1 MDDFKQIYQK
11 HKVETVILGAYL
23 LYSLLYMG
31 VPSILFSAAIGLITF
46 SFTDKMTLIVAVV
59 ILSGLLYP
67 IIRGF
72 YRGKFK
78 ENFVS
83 DESPQTI
90 SRRVQ
95 QMASGAQ
102 PGYLG
107 SVGMQEGFSQS
118 FGGILSSDFSEG
130 FENPDNMESTGAG
143 SNGNAKKDGDSTK
156 ESSSAPVNASSVTEN
171 LVKEISGKKLE
182 SVVADIQKSVD
193 GKKDEKKSDEKFQGS
208 SKGQFELGNIP
219 TETQGGVHIDA
230 GTTLMKALGS
240 LKPDQIKS
248 MTADTQQLMET
259 QKSLMGMLSSMKPM
273 LSDSKQLLDTFNDMF
288 GGMKMGS
295 S

>member
-1 MDDFKQIYQK
+1 MDDFKQLYQK

-67 IIRGF
+67 VLRGF
-72 YRGKFK
+72 YRGRFK
-78 ENFVS
+78 EGFVA
-83 DESPQTI
+83 DSPQSI

-95 QMASGAQ
+95 QMASGKQ
-102 PGYLG
+102 PGFLG
-107 SVGMQEGFSQS
+107 SVGMQEGF
-118 FGGILSSDFSEG
+118 GGILSSGYAEG

-143 SNGNAKKDGDSTK
+143 SNGNAKKEGEPTK
-156 ESSSAPVNASSVTEN
+156 ESSAASVNASSVTEN
-171 LVKEISGKKLE
+171 LVKEISGKNLE
-182 SVVADIQKSVD
+182 SVVKDVENSVN
-193 GKKDEKKSDEKFQGS
+193 GKKEEKRSNFQGS
-208 SKGQFELGNIP
+208 SSGKFELGNIP

-240 LKPDQIKS
+240 LKPDQIKA

-288 GGMKMGS
+288 GGMKGS

>member
-1 MDDFKQIYQK
+1 MDDLKHIYQK
-11 HKVETVILGAYL
+11 HKVESVILGAYL

-31 VPSILFSAAIGLITF
+31 VPSILFSAAIGLITY

-67 IIRGF
+67 VLRGF

-78 ENFVS
+78 ENFVAE
-83 DESPQTI
+83 DPKTI

-95 QMASGAQ
+95 QMASGK
-102 PGYLG
+102 PGFLG
-107 SVGMQEGFSQS
+107 SVGMQEGFSES

-143 SNGNAKKDGDSTK
+143 SNGNAKKEGDATK
-156 ESSSAPVNASSVTEN
+156 ESSAAPVTASSVTEN
-171 LVKEISGKKLE
+171 LVKEVSGKKLE
-182 SVVADIQKSVD
+182 SIVKDVENSVKD
-193 GKKDEKKSDEKFQGS
+193 KKEETRSNFQGS
-208 SKGQFELGNIP
+208 SSGKFELGNIP

-240 LKPDQIKS
+240 LKPDQIKA

-288 GGMKMGS
+288 GGMKGS

>member
-31 VPSILFSAAIGLITF
+31 VPSILFSAAIGLITY

-67 IIRGF
+67 VLRGF

-78 ENFVS
+78 ETFVA
-83 DESPQTI
+83 ESPEVI

-95 QMASGAQ
+95 QMASGK

-118 FGGILSSDFSEG
+118 FDGILSSDFSEG

-143 SNGNAKKDGDSTK
+143 SNGNAKKEGEATK
-156 ESSSAPVNASSVTEN
+156 ESSSASVNASTVTDN
-171 LVKEISGKKLE
+171 LVKEISGKKLD
-182 SVVADIQKSVD
+182 SIVADVQKAVETKKD
-193 GKKDEKKSDEKFQGS
+193 GKKDEKFQGS

-240 LKPDQIKS
+240 LKPEQIKS

>member
-1 MDDFKQIYQK
+1 MDDLKQVYQK
-11 HKVETVILGAYL
+11 HKVESVILGAYL

-59 ILSGLLYP
+59 ILSGLIYP
-67 IIRGF
+67 VLRGF

-78 ENFVS
+78 ESFVAE
-83 DESPQTI
+83 DPQTI

-95 QMASGAQ
+95 QMASGKQ
-102 PGYLG
+102 PGFLG
-107 SVGMQEGFSQS
+107 SVGMQESV
-118 FGGILSSDFSEG
+118 GGVLSSDYAEG

-143 SNGNAKKDGDSTK
+143 SNGNAKKEGDATK
-156 ESSSAPVNASSVTEN
+156 ESSAASVNASTITEN
-171 LVKEISGKKLE
+171 LVKEVSGKKLDSIVKDVESSISGKKE
-182 SVVADIQKSVD
+182 ETRSN
-193 GKKDEKKSDEKFQGS
+193 FQGS
-208 SKGQFELGNIP
+208 STGKFELGNIP

>member
-1 MDDFKQIYQK
+1 
-11 HKVETVILGAYL
+11 
-23 LYSLLYMG
+23 
-31 VPSILFSAAIGLITF
+31 
-46 SFTDKMTLIVAVV
+46 
-59 ILSGLLYP
+59 
-67 IIRGF
+67 
-72 YRGKFK
+72 
-78 ENFVS
+78 
-83 DESPQTI
+83 
-90 SRRVQ
+90 
-95 QMASGAQ
+95 
-102 PGYLG
+102 
-107 SVGMQEGFSQS
+107 MQEG
-118 FGGILSSDFSEG
+118 FGGILSSGYAEG

-143 SNGNAKKDGDSTK
+143 SNGNAKKDGETTK
-156 ESSSAPVNASSVTEN
+156 ESSSASVNASSVTEN
-171 LVKEISGKKLE
+171 LVKELSGKNLE
-182 SVVADIQKSVD
+182 SVVKDVENSVK
-193 GKKDEKKSDEKFQGS
+193 GKKEEKKDNFQGS
-208 SKGQFELGNIP
+208 SAGKFELGNIP